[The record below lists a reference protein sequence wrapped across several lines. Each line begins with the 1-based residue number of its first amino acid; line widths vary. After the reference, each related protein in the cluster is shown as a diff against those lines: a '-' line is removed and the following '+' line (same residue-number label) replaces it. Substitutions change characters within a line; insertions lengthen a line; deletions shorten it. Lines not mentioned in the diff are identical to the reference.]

1 LALPPCFVKPIP
13 DSRKKLP
20 MREHPAPLSREER
33 LAAKLRENLRRRK
46 AQARELAQDATHP
59 LPKPDSSG

>member
-1 LALPPCFVKPIP
+1 MTQNRTTPG
-13 DSRKKLP
+13 
-20 MREHPAPLSREER
+20 REER

-46 AQARELAQDATHP
+46 QQTRAMEPPVRMRGPSD